1 MVARFLSKYLLQGG
15 QIVHFDTFHYL
26 YCIIY
31 LLHLKLHG
39 KGSVLLPQKTL
50 ILKHLK
56 CPLSS

>member
-1 MVARFLSKYLLQGG
+1 MVARFLSKYIMQRG
-15 QIVHFDTFHYL
+15 QIVHFDIFYYL

-31 LLHLKLHG
+31 LLKLKVHS